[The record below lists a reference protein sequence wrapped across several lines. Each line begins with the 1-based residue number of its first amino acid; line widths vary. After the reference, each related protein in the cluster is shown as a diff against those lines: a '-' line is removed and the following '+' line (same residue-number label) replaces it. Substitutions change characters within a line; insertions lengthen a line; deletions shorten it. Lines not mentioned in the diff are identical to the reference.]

1 MTVPTQSDGKGFAVA
16 GVRLRYRWDRS
27 SIKWCATAGSTGF
40 MTFTNLMRCVSLS
53 LALCAAPL
61 ATSAQANAT
70 ASNTPVDVDSP
81 DTVVDTA
88 EAASA
93 IAAQDAAVANVAAA
107 NPELARRLNGQP
119 AQAAGDN
126 QFRSLFSA
134 WQQMDGPRAA
144 AISIPSL
151 RPTDNM
157 ALTSRFGT
165 RSDPFTGRRAR
176 HNGIDVPNPT
186 GTPIYATADGTVGR
200 AQWVGGYGNYVE
212 INHGNEM
219 QTRYGHMSARAVE
232 PGTTVRRGQIIGYVG
247 STGRSTGPHLHYEVR
262 IAGVPVNPLPF
273 IADDGVMVAV
283 ANQGTVAMGGPR

>member
-1 MTVPTQSDGKGFAVA
+1 MIIS
-16 GVRLRYRWDRS
+16 
-27 SIKWCATAGSTGF
+27 
-40 MTFTNLMRCVSLS
+40 NLMRSAFLS
-53 LALCAAPL
+53 LILCAAPVV
-61 ATSAQANAT
+61 ANANAT
-70 ASNTPVDVDSP
+70 ASTASSPVDVDSP
-81 DTVVDTA
+81 DTDVESP
-88 EAASA
+88 EAAA
-93 IAAQDAAVANVAAA
+93 LVAAQNDRVAIVAAA
-107 NPELARRLNGQP
+107 NPDLARRVGGQSTP
-119 AQAAGDN
+119 AVGDN

-144 AISIPSL
+144 AISIPSI

-176 HNGIDVPNPT
+176 HNGIDVPNPV
-186 GTPIYATADGTVGR
+186 GTPIYATADGIVGR

-232 PGTTVRRGQIIGYVG
+232 PGATVRRGQIIGYVG

-283 ANQGTVAMGGPR
+283 ANQGTTAMGGPR

>member
-1 MTVPTQSDGKGFAVA
+1 M
-16 GVRLRYRWDRS
+16 
-27 SIKWCATAGSTGF
+27 SIKWCATAGSTDF
-40 MTFTNLMRCVSLS
+40 MMFSNLMRFACLT
-53 LALCAAPL
+53 LALCAAPM
-61 ATSAQANAT
+61 AANANAN
-70 ASNTPVDVDSP
+70 ASATHTPVDVDSP
-81 DTVVDTA
+81 DTDVDSP
-88 EAASA
+88 AAA
-93 IAAQDAAVANVAAA
+93 ALVAAQDAAVATTTAD
-107 NPELARRLNGQP
+107 LARRVTAQP

-232 PGTTVRRGQIIGYVG
+232 PGASVRRGQIIGYVG